1 MTSDSDML
9 LSTKAQQKETVASK
23 LSKLVKMQKE
33 KNIKTE
39 NRIVNIAFSYE
50 EQNSENFL
58 D

>member
-23 LSKLVKMQKE
+23 HSKLVKMQKE

-50 EQNSENFL
+50 EQNAENFL